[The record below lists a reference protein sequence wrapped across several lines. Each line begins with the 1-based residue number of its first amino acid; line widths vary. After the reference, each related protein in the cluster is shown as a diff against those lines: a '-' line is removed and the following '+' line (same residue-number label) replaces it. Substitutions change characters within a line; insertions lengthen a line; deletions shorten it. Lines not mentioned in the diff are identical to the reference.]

1 MISSDVVSST
11 ITELYRRA
19 VCNIRD
25 EVEEA
30 LIAANKREETEAA
43 KKVTEFMIKAI
54 QQARDEQRVLCG
66 DTGLMV
72 YHVTVGSEVKAPKDL
87 TEAIQKGAE
96 EAIVKIPMQH
106 PCTRAVNPV
115 TLKEMTVPMIHYHF
129 HPGADYIEFMA
140 FPKGTG
146 SSPYSNADVI
156 SADLKLIKK
165 YILDM
170 VRLAGPRACPPY
182 TVGIGIGGV
191 LESSTMAAAEAV
203 ARPINKRNS
212 DPEIAKLEM
221 DLLEAINE
229 LGYGPM
235 GVGGKTTAIAANI
248 EVVNSC
254 GAPWYPGFGWI
265 ATAVI
270 INCFPS
276 RWAKAR
282 IYEDGRVEYL

>member
-1 MISSDVVSST
+1 
-11 ITELYRRA
+11 
-19 VCNIRD
+19 
-25 EVEEA
+25 
-30 LIAANKREETEAA
+30 
-43 KKVTEFMIKAI
+43 
-54 QQARDEQRVLCG
+54 
-66 DTGLMV
+66 
-72 YHVTVGSEVKAPKDL
+72 
-87 TEAIQKGAE
+87 
-96 EAIVKIPMQH
+96 
-106 PCTRAVNPV
+106 
-115 TLKEMTVPMIHYHF
+115 MTVPLIHYHF
-129 HPGADYIEFMA
+129 HPGADYIELMA

-156 SADLKLIKK
+156 SADMKLIKK

-191 LESSTMAAAEAV
+191 LESATMAAAEAI
-203 ARPINKRNS
+203 ARPVNERNS
-212 DPEIAKLEM
+212 DPEVAKLET
-221 DLLEAINE
+221 DLLEAIND

-265 ATAVI
+265 AASVI

-282 IYEDGRVEYL
+282 IYEDGRVEYI